1 MCNNGIISEKLK
13 SLMQGIHGQYGTLLT
28 DELIARLE
36 NTIADFNEEVDSLMS
51 ELKENAT
58 LKEKLMADIKSGKNE
73 KNDEPKE
80 DSAEEVKEVSEWE
93 KRLEALS

>member
-51 ELKENAT
+51 ELK
-58 LKEKLMADIKSGKNE
+58 
-73 KNDEPKE
+73 
-80 DSAEEVKEVSEWE
+80 
-93 KRLEALS
+93 